1 MGFINSILSSIGL
14 NSAQHVENNPNEENT
29 VDNKQ
34 PDSNSEEKVTDIIDT
49 TSISP
54 SNEEDASKK
63 TSTSGKKAKIFNL
76 IIVDESG
83 SMSGLRNVTLSGINE
98 TINTIREAQKE
109 YGEVQEHFIS
119 LVTFD
124 ERNDRNTPAVRTIID
139 AAPASSVEDFSD
151 YRPQGCTPL
160 YDAMGDSLSKLRNKI
175 SGDEDATG
183 VVTVL
188 TDGLENASRKWRVDE
203 LRKLIEQLKE
213 EGWTFSYMGSAHDV
227 KEVTDLLSIDNV
239 LEFCHDNMGASN
251 TWGRERSSKRAY
263 FSKMACEFDA
273 DESWEEKKARRRRYN
288 QEYYGDRVTPNYISS
303 LEPNEVFVF
312 GSNPEGIHN
321 GGAARAAVQKFG
333 AQMGVGE
340 GLQGHSYA
348 IPSTDGMQ
356 MLAEAIHRF
365 CIFAREHQNMKFLVT
380 RIGCGIAG
388 HSPREIAPLFRD
400 VIELENVSLP
410 ADFWEV
416 LGLRMFNL

>member
-1 MGFINSILSSIGL
+1 MGIINSILNSLGL
-14 NSAQHVENNPNEENT
+14 NSTQEVEN
-29 VDNKQ
+29 KQ
-34 PDSNSEEKVTDIIDT
+34 NVEKPVEKQQPEPKSEETVTEKAVTPTVSD
-49 TSISP
+49 SK
-54 SNEEDASKK
+54 EDNAEKK
-63 TSTSGKKAKIFNL
+63 SAPSGKKAKIYNL

-109 YGEVQEHFIS
+109 YGEVQEHFIT

-239 LEFCHDNMGASN
+239 LEFSHDDMGASN

-348 IPSTDGMQ
+348 IPSTDGIQ

-380 RIGCGIAG
+380 RIGCGTAG